1 MGSTPILQS
10 VGNSTY
16 HALQTTIERRYQK
29 GLTVLAN
36 FQFSK
41 SIDDSSANKQNGNVR
56 TNPADQRFDKG
67 PADFYRKYVF
77 NLSGLYELPI
87 HPAKPLTRALIGGW
101 NLNVI
106 TSVNTGQPF
115 TVTSGVDN
123 ALTARVDSAQTWWAI
138 PISRRPKPPVDH
150 LAVFEHCQFR
160 RQCHRTY
167 GVLDATRSS
176 VRDSRIWTSAL

>member
-1 MGSTPILQS
+1 MAGFVLRTSYAGSKGTRLAAPRELNPAVYAPGATTATTNQRRPYQPAMGSTPILES

-16 HALQTTIERRYQK
+16 HALQATIERRYQK

-41 SIDDSSANKQNGNVR
+41 AIDDSSANKQNGNVR
-56 TNPADQRFDKG
+56 TNPANQRFDKG

-101 NLNVI
+101 NLNAI
-106 TSVNTGQPF
+106 ASVNTGAPF
-115 TVTSGVDN
+115 YGY
-123 ALTARVDSAQTWWAI
+123 Q
-138 PISRRPKPPVDH
+138 RR
-150 LAVFEHCQFR
+150 
-160 RQCHRTY
+160 
-167 GVLDATRSS
+167 G
-176 VRDSRIWTSAL
+176 